1 MAFQIT
7 NKRFILRALQSPDA
21 FSLAKHA
28 NNQKIEANLTDVFPF
43 PYTPSDANNFIL
55 AKKNETPIKTFAI
68 VIDGKAVG
76 VISISP
82 RVGIYRITAEI
93 GYWIGESFWGQG
105 IMNEAIKEILNYTFV
120 TFPEVL
126 KIVAF
131 VYDFNIGSA
140 KALEKAGFE
149 LESISRKAAIKNENV
164 CDILNYVCFK

>member
-1 MAFQIT
+1 MAFEIL
-7 NKRFILRALQSPDA
+7 NKRFILRALQSHDA

-68 VIDGKAVG
+68 VIDSKAVG

-82 RVGIYRITAEI
+82 RTGIYRIAAEI
-93 GYWIGESFWGQG
+93 GYWVGESFWCQG
-105 IMNEAIKEILNYTFV
+105 IMSEAIKEVLNYTFV
-120 TFPEVL
+120 TFTEVH

-140 KALEKAGFE
+140 KALEKAGFQ
-149 LESISRKAAIKNENV
+149 LESISKKAAIKNGKI
-164 CDILNYVCFK
+164 CDILNYVYFK

>member
-1 MAFQIT
+1 M
-7 NKRFILRALQSPDA
+7 QSPDA